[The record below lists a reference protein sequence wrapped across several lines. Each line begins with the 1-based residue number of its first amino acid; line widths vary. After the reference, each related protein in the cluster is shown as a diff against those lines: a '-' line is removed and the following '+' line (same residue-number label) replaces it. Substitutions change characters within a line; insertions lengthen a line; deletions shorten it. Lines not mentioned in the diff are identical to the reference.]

1 MYSNSQIIFTARRSL
16 VSGVLLDD
24 EIIMDVIFSK
34 FDRSKRYEKKS
45 IQTLSGD
52 RSSSLLYIEKT
63 HKIEM
68 VEFGTVTL
76 PNLLSIDMTTEYVE
90 MFFDSV
96 ANSEEFSITDLDN
109 NDQEIVVQLLDSPS
123 RSRRAISYVDRF
135 IYSFGVN
142 EVQV

>member
-1 MYSNSQIIFTARRSL
+1 M
-16 VSGVLLDD
+16 SGVLLDD